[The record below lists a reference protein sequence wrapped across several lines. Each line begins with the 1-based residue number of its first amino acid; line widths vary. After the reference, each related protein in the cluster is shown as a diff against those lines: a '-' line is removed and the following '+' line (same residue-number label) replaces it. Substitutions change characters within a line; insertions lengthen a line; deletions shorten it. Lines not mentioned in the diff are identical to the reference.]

1 VPGLIR
7 RILVPVDFSESSE
20 RAIQYAGQLAA
31 DRDARVELVHVL
43 DDPYLA
49 GAWPTESYLPSAAVV
64 LDGLA
69 DAAAIRLAKRAAL
82 LTSEHVPSRS
92 VVLRGN
98 PARKIIEYA
107 ASFGFDVI
115 VMGRHGRSALAHLL
129 MGGVAERVLRT
140 ARCPVLIINRTTHD
154 AGRHEAMQD
163 GASPPEGCVDASAT
177 TAWS

>member
-1 VPGLIR
+1 MPGLIR

-31 DRDARVELVHVL
+31 ESDARVELVHVL

-69 DAAAIRLAKRAAL
+69 DVAATRLAKRAAL
-82 LTSEHVPSRS
+82 LTSESVPSKS

-107 ASFGFDVI
+107 TLFNFDVI
-115 VMGRHGRSALAHLL
+115 VMGRHGRSALSHLL

-140 ARCPVLIINRTTHD
+140 ASCPVLTINLTIND
-154 AGRHEAMQD
+154 AGRNEAIQD
-163 GASPPEGCVDASAT
+163 ST
-177 TAWS
+177 TARS